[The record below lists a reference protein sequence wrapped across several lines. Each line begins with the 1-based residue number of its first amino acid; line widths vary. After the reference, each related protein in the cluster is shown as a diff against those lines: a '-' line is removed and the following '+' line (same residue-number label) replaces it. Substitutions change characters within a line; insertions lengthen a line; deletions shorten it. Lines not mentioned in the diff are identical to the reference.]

1 MGLYQSSTRPRSLI
15 SKTLQRCL
23 SLKSQS
29 GRYAVSPAGWVSV
42 QVGREKEKF
51 LIRAEWMNHSLFR
64 GLLDE
69 AEKEYGY
76 AGYAAKG
83 SLELPC
89 SIEVFHL
96 VLWEMDQEEADCA
109 AAATAV
115 MCGFGALPLRGA
127 RRGYRLLG
135 QSRAVAACRLYG

>member
-1 MGLYQSSTRPRSLI
+1 MELYQSSTGPKSLI

-23 SLKSQS
+23 SLTTRP
-29 GRYAVSPAGWVSV
+29 GRYAASPAGWVSV
-42 QVGREKEKF
+42 RVGREKDKF
-51 LIRAEWMNHSLFR
+51 LIRAERMNHSLFR

-69 AEKEYGY
+69 AEEEY
-76 AGYAAKG
+76 GYAAKG

-135 QSRAVAACRLYG
+135 QSRAVVACRLYG